1 MEKQIELYLQRTY
14 EILIDSVPILVVL
27 FIVTIVLFKIN
38 KILFKNIHKLSM
50 RSAHNLDKIQTKEYE
65 KRVDTLTSIGKTI
78 LDIIVI
84 IVMVMI
90 FLKKIGIEIA
100 PLLTGAGIIGIAIGF
115 GSQELVK
122 DMISGLFLLMENHIR
137 AGDVVEINGKSGLVE
152 KIGLRTIILRDFA
165 GVVHIFQNGKIDT
178 LSNMTKDWSAMMFE
192 IGVAYKEDVDHV
204 MRVMKEVGDEL
215 RQDEEYKHKIIEDLE
230 IFGVDKFESS
240 AVIIKARLK
249 TQPIEQWGVGR
260 EYRRRLKNKFDSV
273 NIQIPFPQTT
283 LHWGTNI
290 KPLKIDI
297 DKV

>member
-1 MEKQIELYLQRTY
+1 MEQQIEAFFQKMY
-14 EILIDSVPILVVL
+14 EVLIDAVPVLVVL
-27 FIVTIVLFKIN
+27 TIITLLLFKIN
-38 KILFKNIHKLSM
+38 KVLFNNIHKLSM
-50 RSAHNLDKIQTKEYE
+50 RSAHNLDEVQTKEYE

-84 IVMVMI
+84 IVMVMV
-90 FLKKIGIEIA
+90 FLKRIGIEIA
-100 PLLTGAGIIGIAIGF
+100 PLLTGAGIVGIAIGF

-152 KIGLRTIILRDFA
+152 KIGLRTVLLRDFA

-192 IGVAYKEDVDHV
+192 IGVAYKEDVDEV
-204 MRVMKEVGDEL
+204 MRVMKEVGDDL
-215 RQDEEYKHKIIEDLE
+215 RQDEEFKHKILEDLE
-230 IFGVDKFESS
+230 IFGVDKFASS

-249 TQPIEQWGVGR
+249 TKPIEQWGVGR

-273 NIQIPFPQTT
+273 NIEIPFPQTT
-283 LHWGTNI
+283 LHWGKNI
-290 KPLKIDI
+290 QPLKIDI